1 MPESKMNLAFKAVS
15 AIPETLEAGTLYVSP
30 SKTILAISES
40 AYFDITG
47 LAKMVKADENNLG
60 GVRTGFTKDGPKY
73 PVKLDESGRAYVE
86 MEGQSASEDVIID
99 ISLIQETTG
108 TVEEEPELVTSLKK
122 YATAAN
128 SGASVMPKLFVRETK
143 KVSGGTVSF
152 IYPASFNGNVV
163 EVEGQTIIYP
173 GMLSYTKM
181 NPESGNFNVATTFA
195 TIIYAAN
202 TFVVTGIKTIAMSE
216 SGSASKVLAEN
227 GTWVSLPSIRVDSEI
242 SDTSS
247 NPVQN
252 KVITAALGDK
262 QGKFCHGGTL
272 QVSSINGNTA
282 LSVGS
287 VDAKADYVEVQYTGS
302 SNATFDFNSKFSAN
316 WFKDRQD
323 KPQRMMFKNNSSTAT
338 VTITTKANGNF
349 AYGFS
354 EIILGSNSSVEFHV
368 YRTIVSVSYGN
379 NSCGRSNDHDAIIK
393 TASVMELSTIYL
405 DSGTLPSDIQN
416 RMKEAAVPLIMYH
429 PTYHLR
435 YAASYLWNGEI
446 FCISLVDSQKE
457 NTRIINAV
465 YDSTGKWQSKTMVPL
480 GVVSGGTGSKFLN
493 DKGQYV
499 SIPEEVRGTA
509 LFFHDGIGQS
519 TVDKGL
525 AVKRTALKPNGITPI
540 AGKDVLVDIQT
551 GIIALITST
560 DLTNVYCSYDNGTM
574 LNINA

>member
-1 MPESKMNLAFKAVS
+1 MKYKLNRVNTVPESPAPGGVYFENSTGLIKVAQEDGSCKEYGGQGVEIIAPYTPGSISTGGSIEFKVAKGGSTSVIPLFMQWFDGQELLAMEDGEQKTLTAKLYNMLLTFVANGRNYAFFMVKGAVGMTGTS
-15 AIPETLEAGTLYVSP
+15 MIPVTVEFNGANTLYVKAVLTCDNDPEKPMISTW
-30 SKTILAISES
+30 SLAV
-40 AYFDITG
+40 G
-47 LAKMVKADENNLG
+47 
-60 GVRTGFTKDGPKY
+60 
-73 PVKLDESGRAYVE
+73 
-86 MEGQSASEDVIID
+86 
-99 ISLIQETTG
+99 
-108 TVEEEPELVTSLKK
+108 
-122 YATAAN
+122 
-128 SGASVMPKLFVRETK
+128 
-143 KVSGGTVSF
+143 
-152 IYPASFNGNVV
+152 
-163 EVEGQTIIYP
+163 
-173 GMLSYTKM
+173 
-181 NPESGNFNVATTFA
+181 NVATRADAVIGQSGMTVDTDLSA
-195 TIIYAAN
+195 TS
-202 TFVVTGIKTIAMSE
+202 T
-216 SGSASKVLAEN
+216 
-227 GTWVSLPSIRVDSEI
+227 
-242 SDTSS
+242 

-338 VTITTKANGNF
+338 VTITTKENGNF

-379 NSCGRSNDHDAIIK
+379 NSYGRSNDHDAIIK
-393 TASVMELSTIYL
+393 TASVMELSTSYL
-405 DSGTLPSDIQN
+405 DSGILPSDIQN

-560 DLTNVYCSYDNGTM
+560 DLTNVYCSYDTGTM
-574 LNINA
+574 LNTL

>member
-1 MPESKMNLAFKAVS
+1 MKVKMHQVNTVPDAPEPGGIYF
-15 AIPETLEAGTLYVSP
+15 ETSTGRILVAQEDGGCTEYGGGSSVQPSP
-30 SKTILAISES
+30 
-40 AYFDITG
+40 
-47 LAKMVKADENNLG
+47 N
-60 GVRTGFTKDGPKY
+60 
-73 PVKLDESGRAYVE
+73 
-86 MEGQSASEDVIID
+86 DVVID
-99 ISLIQETTG
+99 ISLIQETTS
-108 TVEEEPELVTSLKK
+108 TVEEEPELVTLLKK
-122 YATAAN
+122 YVQAAN
-128 SGASVMPKLFVRETK
+128 SGESVVPKLFVKETK
-143 KVSGGTVSF
+143 NSNGTPTSF
-152 IYPASFNGNVV
+152 LYPASFNGNVV
-163 EVEGQTIIYP
+163 EVEGQTDIYP
-173 GMLSYTKM
+173 GMLSYTSM
-181 NPESGNFNVATTFA
+181 SPDSGTFNVATTFA
-195 TIIYAAN
+195 TIVYVTN
-202 TFVVTGIKTIAMSE
+202 TFAIMGIKTIAMSE
-216 SGSASKVLAEN
+216 SGSANKVLAEN
-227 GTWVSLPSIRVDSEI
+227 GSWVNLPSMPTVDAALSE
-242 SDTSS
+242 TST

-252 KVITAALGDK
+252 KAVTAALEEK

-302 SNATFDFNSKFSAN
+302 SDASFDFNSKFSAN

-338 VTITTKANGNF
+338 VTITTKENGNF

-368 YRTIVSVSYGN
+368 YRKIVSVSYGN
-379 NSCGRSNDHDAIIK
+379 NSYGRSNDHDAIIK
-393 TASVMELSTIYL
+393 TASVMELSTSYL

-519 TVDKGL
+519 TMDKGL